1 MPDSTRLNSLD
12 LPLMTPRIPIQYLET
27 PAKDLK
33 WT

>member
-12 LPLMTPRIPIQYLET
+12 LPLMMPRIPIQYLET
-27 PAKDLK
+27 LAKDLK